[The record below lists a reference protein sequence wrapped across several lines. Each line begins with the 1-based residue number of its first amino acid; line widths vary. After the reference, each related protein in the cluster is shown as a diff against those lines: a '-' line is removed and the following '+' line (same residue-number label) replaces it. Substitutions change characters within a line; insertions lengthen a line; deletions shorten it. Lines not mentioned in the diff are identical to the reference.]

1 MVDRAVPFQPPAHGG
16 HNANSQGKLAKMHR
30 AEWLATARGSKSIQ
44 PGRPHRHRHFNVAL
58 TMYINPIART
68 TDAQTVGLVLNGSN
82 ESYEN
87 LYSPEYTVP

>member
-1 MVDRAVPFQPPAHGG
+1 M
-16 HNANSQGKLAKMHR
+16 
-30 AEWLATARGSKSIQ
+30 Q